1 MNVIKKIWLAI
12 GIVALAGMV
21 NLTQG
26 QAQVSGKA
34 TWNMGNYIEL
44 NVIGGASLD
53 CDFGQIDDPTPNYL
67 CDPKAQLQV
76 KSNGE
81 WVLTTVKSAFTG
93 SPDPRPVIQAMDSP
107 TCQNGPTKDLPGG
120 KVLVGFGTN
129 SGQVTGNGNKVFQI
143 CYALKG
149 GAIGEANTLGALSA
163 NTAYSVTF
171 TYTATKK

>member
-1 MNVIKKIWLAI
+1 MKNIKKVGLIV
-12 GIVALAGMV
+12 GIVALAGA
-21 NLTQG
+21 LSLIQG

-81 WVLTTVKSAFTG
+81 WVLTTVKSAYVG

-107 TCQNGPTKDLPGG
+107 NCQNGPTKDLPGG

-129 SGQVTGNGNKVFQI
+129 SGQVEGKGNQVFQV

-149 GAIGEANTLGALSA
+149 GDIGQAGTLGALSA
-163 NTAYSVTF
+163 NTAYAVTF